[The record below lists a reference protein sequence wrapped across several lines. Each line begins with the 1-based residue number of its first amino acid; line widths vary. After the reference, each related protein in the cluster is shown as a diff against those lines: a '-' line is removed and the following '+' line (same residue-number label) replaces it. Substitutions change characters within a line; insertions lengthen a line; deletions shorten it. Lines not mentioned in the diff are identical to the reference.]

1 MSTINEQFHFV
12 SLPEY
17 FEPDTNLEI
26 AHVPIEDIHILYG
39 SHPNEDIVVVSYK
52 GNPNLSFY
60 DAYGKL
66 IDVDHALPDKF
77 KNQDRGG
84 AETLIANLKINDLQ
98 TLKNSGSFKRL
109 INETIIEGS
118 GNIDKGI
125 RHKFGLQG
133 VLSDKQSFLPDFN
146 NDQGALE
153 THLTTTYKT
162 FYDFLKAYIIAQQVE
177 SQGYV
182 HITVQGNIIITTLN
196 KNSGIAVIIETNDV
210 NGDLLPPNKWIIT
223 RTLDKNKF
231 KQALIFRT
239 KDVQDFFDGEQ
250 SEELFVTERYKL
262 FHSYN
267 KIALDSLL
275 DNTDNLF
282 KTRVVNNCFQIL
294 ASDKDIIVALS
305 SPREIT
311 IINTHLSV
319 TPNKWPKKLV
329 LPTEYIW
336 FRVDENLSFL
346 FAQLEMGEV
355 QVFDI
360 TNEHP
365 ELIANLGRYANG
377 FELDQ
382 NGNLILKLVD
392 ENKLIKLDTNI
403 YEIELPSDKKNFATV
418 FKNLSHLF
426 KGESLFTKTQ
436 FAKTIEEKVIPET
449 KKLPS
454 AFETARYDFETNID
468 HLLIEAGDSYEKLLE
483 VQEKM
488 AIARQNISEELTS
501 QAEQEGILLVG
512 QRLKTTLN
520 TILRP
525 SELKVNNL
533 VEMTRSADILKEV
546 QGFKSGIDNLSDP
559 NSYREILN
567 TLRKFESEYRVM
579 HPDNRGEFYTE
590 FKLLQSELNVAF
602 SNQIA
607 DDGNALNT
615 FISGEIEQIET
626 AIRNTFDAKR
636 LETLLSVHPAAQEL
650 FSLLKQPFVLQNIAK
665 ENKLSPAAIQSR
677 LYTAASNRQAE
688 LEELARKKESEQQ
701 AAKTQLANMIKE
713 SIDFFVTRHT
723 GAFSDLELSTNANY
737 QALLSDI
744 SRVEKNFNDFRL
756 SMELRRSLEL
766 KIIERNRDD
775 LEKMVAFEGKYAFVQ
790 NDSNLYIDLNSTLPN
805 YPVWNLVLNAGKG
818 SVEKY
823 FVSFVRSTD
832 KEVYRPSTFENLEAN
847 RSFELDGDTFKDFST
862 EFERYIKDE
871 YSYEFL
877 DAIWNIHLKN
887 NIPANFPQFNEVTI
901 SAMLPKKEVTAKALR
916 CAVEKKKR
924 EHQEKTRERAV
935 PKISPEFIDQTP
947 YFQEKLSE
955 FVIKAKLQL
964 LTGSGIILL
973 SGPPSTGKSAFLKFA
988 AAIMNREYFEHA
1000 SDKWQT
1006 KNSLVTA
1013 IKFGELGPYSIPAGF
1028 TKAITTPY
1036 SLINIEEIKEW
1047 PEALR
1052 KSLNP
1057 FFAGA
1062 ENFIAPDGTKYKIGD
1077 NILLC
1082 AAANLGSMYRDDDE
1096 PFTADFWS
1104 RIEVV
1109 EYGYAPMKIEQKY
1122 YNNLF
1127 RQERSKLLTCQDL
1140 ARKYFDF
1147 HGAPNNPKSR
1157 AIYFAQAFLEFT
1169 LLPKADEQI
1178 KRENIQGLIIDYFNE
1193 ISTDDG
1199 TTIYGP
1205 EETAKVALRRLKD
1218 FRDYTPIEFFDLYN
1232 HFVNGS
1238 NLRSA
1243 KLSKIQGTDIDKY
1256 MHLKTQ
1262 MLCLRYIE
1270 GGLRALR
1277 EEFYSTAGQT
1287 EIEGTNREFIKCAH
1301 LLGLLGKM

>member
-1 MSTINEQFHFV
+1 MSSINEQFQFL
-12 SLPEY
+12 SLPGY
-17 FEPDTNLEI
+17 FEPDTNLELLN
-26 AHVPIEDIHILYG
+26 VDIDKLHILYG
-39 SHPNEDIVVVSYK
+39 NHPNEDIVVVTYRA
-52 GNPNLSFY
+52 NPNLSFY

-66 IDVDHALPDKF
+66 IDVDHSLPDQF
-77 KNQDRGG
+77 KNQDGGG
-84 AETLIANLKINDLQ
+84 AEMLIANLKISEPHA
-98 TLKNSGSFKRL
+98 LKDANSFRRL
-109 INETIIEGS
+109 INETLIDGS
-118 GNIDKGI
+118 GNLDQGI
-125 RHKFGLQG
+125 KHKFGLHG
-133 VLSDKQSFLPDFN
+133 ILSDEQEFIPGFG
-146 NDQGALE
+146 NDQAALE
-153 THLTTTYKT
+153 QHLVNNYKSY
-162 FYDFLKAYIIAQQVE
+162 YDFLKAYIVKQQVE

-196 KNSGIAVIIETNDV
+196 KNSGIAVIIETRDA
-210 NGDLLPPNKWIIT
+210 NGQLLSPNKWIIT

-231 KQALIFRT
+231 KQALIFRS
-239 KDVQDFFDGEQ
+239 KDIQDFFDGKQ
-250 SEELFVTERYKL
+250 SDEIFITDRYKL
-262 FHSYN
+262 FHTYN
-267 KIALDSLL
+267 HIALDSLV
-275 DNTDNLF
+275 DNTDNLY
-282 KTRVVNNCFQIL
+282 KTNLVNDCFQIL

-305 SPREIT
+305 SPKEVT

-319 TPNKWPKKLV
+319 TPTKWPKKIV
-329 LPTEYIW
+329 LAQQYVW

-346 FAQLEMGEV
+346 FAQLRSGEV

-360 TNEHP
+360 TSGQA
-365 ELIANLGRYANG
+365 ELIANIGRYAHG

-382 NGNLILKLVD
+382 NGNLILKLD
-392 ENKLIKLDTNI
+392 TENKLIKLDTNI
-403 YEIELPSDKKNFATV
+403 YEIELPSDKRNFATV

-426 KGESLFTKTQ
+426 KGENLFTKIQ
-436 FAKTIEEKVIPET
+436 FAKTIEEKIIPEN
-449 KKLPS
+449 KKMPS

-468 HLLIEAGDSYEKLLE
+468 HMLLEAGDSYDKLLE
-483 VQEKM
+483 VQEKI

-533 VEMTRSADILKEV
+533 VEMTRSVDILHSVRE
-546 QGFKSGIDNLSDP
+546 FKDGIQNLSDP

-567 TLRKFESEYRVM
+567 TLRKYDSEYRVM
-579 HPDNRGEFYTE
+579 HPDNRGEYYTE
-590 FKLLQSELNVAF
+590 FKLIQSELNVAF
-602 SNQIA
+602 SNQISE
-607 DDGNALNT
+607 DGNALNS
-615 FISGEIEQIET
+615 FISGEIEQIEE
-626 AIRNTFDAKR
+626 AIKNTFDQKR

-677 LYTAASNRQAE
+677 LYTTASNRQAE
-688 LEELARKKESEQQ
+688 LAEQARKKELEEQ
-701 AAKTQLANMIKE
+701 AAKTQLTNMIRE
-713 SIDFFVTRHT
+713 SIDFFVSRHS
-723 GAFSDLELSTNANY
+723 GEFSDLELSTNANY

-744 SRVEKNFNDFRL
+744 SRVEKNFNDYRL

-790 NDSNLYIDLNSTLPN
+790 NDADLYIDLNSTLPT
-805 YPVWNLVLNAGKG
+805 YPIWNLVLNANKG
-818 SVEKY
+818 DTKNY

-847 RSFELDGDTFKDFST
+847 KSFELTDEEFKDFSN
-862 EFERYIKDE
+862 EFDRYIQEE
-871 YSYEFL
+871 YSFEFL
-877 DAIWNIHLKN
+877 DAIWNIHLQKN
-887 NIPANFPQFNEVTI
+887 ASIHYPQFNAVTI
-901 SAMLPKKEVTAKALR
+901 DAMIPKKVVAAKALR
-916 CAVEKKKR
+916 CALEKKKR

-935 PKISPEFIDQTP
+935 PKITPEFIDHTP
-947 YFQEKLSE
+947 YFQEKLAE

-964 LTGSGIILL
+964 LTGSGVILL

-1013 IKFGELGPYSIPAGF
+1013 IKFGEFGPYAIPAGF

-1057 FFAGA
+1057 FFAGSK
-1062 ENFIAPDGTKYKIGD
+1062 EFIAPDGTKYKIGE

-1109 EYGYAPMKIEQKY
+1109 EYGYAPLKISQDY
-1122 YNNLF
+1122 YERLF
-1127 RQERSKLLTCQDL
+1127 NKEIAKILTCRDL
-1140 ARKYFDF
+1140 ARQYFNFYD
-1147 HGAPNNPKSR
+1147 APTDPKAR
-1157 AIYFAQAFLEFT
+1157 AIHFAQSFLEFT
-1169 LLPKADEQI
+1169 LLPKADEII
-1178 KRENIQGLIIDYFNE
+1178 KKENIQGLIIDYYNNVYNE
-1193 ISTDDG
+1193 VDI
-1199 TTIYGP
+1199 IGP
-1205 EETAKVALRRLKD
+1205 EEAAKVALKRIKD
-1218 FRDYTPIEFFDLYN
+1218 FRNYTPIEFFDLYN
-1232 HFVNGS
+1232 HFVNES
-1238 NLRSA
+1238 PLRST
-1243 KLSKIQGTDIDKY
+1243 KLSKMQSADIDKY
-1256 MHLKTQ
+1256 LHLKVIILT
-1262 MLCLRYIE
+1262 LRYIE

-1277 EEFYSTAGQT
+1277 EEFYLSAGQT
-1287 EIEGTNREFIKCAH
+1287 EIEGTNREFIKCAY